1 MFITVVG
8 FFVSCKA
15 AVSSRHAQE
24 GSNPGMTEFV
34 FTCPECL
41 QEIEINEQMREAI
54 LENGCPVCTA
64 TVTREDIQ
72 ES

>member
-1 MFITVVG
+1 
-8 FFVSCKA
+8 
-15 AVSSRHAQE
+15 
-24 GSNPGMTEFV
+24 MTEFV

-64 TVTREDIQ
+64 SVTRDDVRTSRQ
-72 ES
+72 